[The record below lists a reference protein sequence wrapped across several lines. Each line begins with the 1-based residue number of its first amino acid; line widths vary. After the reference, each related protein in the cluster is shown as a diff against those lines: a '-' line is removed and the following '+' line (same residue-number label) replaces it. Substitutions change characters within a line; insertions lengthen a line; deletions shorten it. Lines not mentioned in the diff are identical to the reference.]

1 MFLDLGLVMVVEL
14 NKNHVKLAIVVYGV
28 IRGVV
33 YLAYVA
39 RLVQEPNHISV
50 TQTKFNLLL

>member
-1 MFLDLGLVMVVEL
+1 MVLDLGLVMVVKL
-14 NKNHVKLAIVVYGV
+14 NKNHVKLAIVVYAA

-33 YLAYVA
+33 YHAYVA